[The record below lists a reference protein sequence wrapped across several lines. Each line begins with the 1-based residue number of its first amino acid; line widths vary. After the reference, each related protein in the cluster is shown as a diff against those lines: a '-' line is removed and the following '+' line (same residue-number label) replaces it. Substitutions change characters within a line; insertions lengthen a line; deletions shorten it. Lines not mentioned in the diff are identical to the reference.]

1 MYCAVNEDKL
11 SQTKDIAAAYG
22 VSEAFMF
29 KIVQTLAKGGLIE
42 SVRGRYGGLKLA
54 RKAEDISL
62 LDVVKVSEDNFL
74 LAECFDEETA
84 ECPLIDVCKVNS
96 ALREALNAF
105 FMALSKHTIED
116 MIANRRSIS
125 DALNMQKLV
134 GEQV

>member
-1 MYCAVNEDKL
+1 MVSVNI
-11 SQTKDIAAAYG
+11 S
-22 VSEAFMF
+22 MF
-29 KIVQTLAKGGLIE
+29 KIVQTLTKGKLIE

-54 RKAEDISL
+54 REAKDITL
-62 LDVVKVSEDNFL
+62 LDVVKVTEDNFL

-116 MIANRRSIS
+116 MIENRRSIS
-125 DALNMQKLV
+125 KALDIKNLANEKA
-134 GEQV
+134 